1 MHQNVPSD
9 LSAGVPFWELC
20 QTDGHIS
27 LRHHISTGK
36 LWNPYSLITI
46 YLASILYQ

>member
-27 LRHHISTGK
+27 LCHHISTGK
-36 LWNPYSLITI
+36 LYSLITI